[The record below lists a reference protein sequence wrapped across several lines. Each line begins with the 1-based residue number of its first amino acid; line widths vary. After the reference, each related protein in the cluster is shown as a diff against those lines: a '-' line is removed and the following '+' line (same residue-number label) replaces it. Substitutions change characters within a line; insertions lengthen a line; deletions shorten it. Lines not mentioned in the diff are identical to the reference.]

1 MKNIIVFIMV
11 WSLSVIGGHSR
22 AAADELW
29 MKNGDRITGKIIRL
43 EADSLMIDTGYAG
56 EISIDWKQI
65 ENIKT
70 DAPVKIV
77 LGGGT
82 TIQGFVSPGRE
93 GKVTVRSEDLV
104 EALDIELAELKVINP
119 KPPPPALKTKARVNF
134 GASFTD
140 GNTKTET
147 IYGDG
152 ELVARTKKNRYTLGG
167 VYKRSEDNNVTTA
180 DSVIAYMKYD
190 HFLTD
195 RWFLYANAA
204 GEKDPFKDL
213 NLRSS
218 LSTGLGYQFFETE
231 LTNLSLEAGISYV
244 HNDYIE
250 NDDDGYAA
258 GRWGLRFDHYFLKK
272 ALQFFLNNTGMQ
284 SLEDSDDLIIYTQTG
299 FRIPFYKNLNVTM
312 QVNYDYDKSPSPG
325 REKYDAAYIF
335 SLGYQ
340 WGE

>member
-1 MKNIIVFIMV
+1 MRKVSLYAIIGSIFVVTISGRVM
-11 WSLSVIGGHSR
+11 
-22 AAADELW
+22 ADELW
-29 MKNGDRITGKIIRL
+29 LKNGDHITGKIIRL
-43 EADSLMIDTGYAG
+43 EAETLLFDTGYAG

-65 ENIKT
+65 ENLKT

-77 LGGGT
+77 VGRDT
-82 TIQGFVSPGRE
+82 TIQGVVSPGQE
-93 GKVTVRSEDLV
+93 GKVTVRSEDLR
-104 EALDIELAELKVINP
+104 EALDIELAQLKVINP
-119 KPPPPALKTKARVNF
+119 KPPPPALRTRARVNF

-140 GNTKTET
+140 GNTQTET
-147 IYGDG
+147 VYGDG
-152 ELVARTKKNRYTLGG
+152 ELIARTKKNRYTLGG

-195 RWFLYANAA
+195 KWFLNVNAA

-213 NLRSS
+213 NLRTI
-218 LSTGLGYQFFETE
+218 LGLGLGYQFFETE

-250 NDDDGYAA
+250 NEDGGYPA
-258 GRWGLRFDHYFLKK
+258 GRWGLRFDHFFLKK
-272 ALQFFLNNTGMQ
+272 ALQFFLNNTGTQ
-284 SLEDSDDLIIYTQTG
+284 SFEDSDDLIISTQTG
-299 FRIPFYKNLNVTM
+299 FRIPFYKNLNVTI
-312 QVNYDYDKSPSPG
+312 QLNYDYDKSPSPG